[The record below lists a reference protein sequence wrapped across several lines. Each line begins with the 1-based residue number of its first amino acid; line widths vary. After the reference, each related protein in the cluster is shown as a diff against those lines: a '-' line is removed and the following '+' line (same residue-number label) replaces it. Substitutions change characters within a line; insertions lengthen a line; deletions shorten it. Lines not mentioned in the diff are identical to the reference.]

1 MNILNRKIEVY
12 MVGKIVQYYKLLIEG
27 CFDIVDLNIL
37 ILVYMMINES
47 FVFLEFKFKFNLMK
61 YL

>member
-1 MNILNRKIEVY
+1 MNILNRKIELY
-12 MVGKIVQYYKLLIEG
+12 MVGKIVQYYKLLIES

-37 ILVYMMINES
+37 IIVYMMINES

>member
-1 MNILNRKIEVY
+1 
-12 MVGKIVQYYKLLIEG
+12 MVGKIVQYYKLLIES

-37 ILVYMMINES
+37 IIVYMMINES